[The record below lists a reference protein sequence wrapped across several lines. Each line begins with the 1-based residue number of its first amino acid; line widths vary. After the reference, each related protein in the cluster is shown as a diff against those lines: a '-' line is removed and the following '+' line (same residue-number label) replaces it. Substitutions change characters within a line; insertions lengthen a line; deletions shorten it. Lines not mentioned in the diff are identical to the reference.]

1 MLCLTQVEDLNM
13 MRLFTAIVLLA
24 SVAAPAFACELNSA
38 SNSNNTSQTASGSHQ
53 ATSQSRS

>member
-1 MLCLTQVEDLNM
+1 M
-13 MRLFTAIVLLA
+13 MRLFAAVLLLA

>member
-1 MLCLTQVEDLNM
+1 MLCPTQVEDVDM
-13 MRLFTAIVLLA
+13 MRLFAAVLLLA